1 MPPYDSDECGE
12 TAKQCREHPMTSIP
26 SEPTAAAP
34 GANATSRADVR
45 EIGGIWWL
53 TLIVGIIWTI
63 YGMFVLSLRP
73 TTIWSLAILI
83 GISFILGGVAQ
94 IMVAARVDSW
104 KWLFYVGAVLS
115 IIAGIVAFAWPGM
128 TLYVLAVFLAWYLVI
143 GGIFSVIAAFVGPKR
158 DWWWVA
164 IVVGVL
170 MFILGVWAVSTPG
183 RELLLFIN
191 IVGIWMVFYGVGEIF
206 QAFALR
212 SLASELKKA

>member
-1 MPPYDSDECGE
+1 
-12 TAKQCREHPMTSIP
+12 MTSTP
-26 SEPTAAAP
+26 SEPVDAMTARGAHTAAQ
-34 GANATSRADVR
+34 ADLR

-53 TLIVGIIWTI
+53 TLILGIVWTL

-73 TTIWSLAILI
+73 ATIWSLAILI
-83 GISFILGGVAQ
+83 GVAFIFGGVAQ
-94 IMVAARVDSW
+94 LMVAGRVDSW
-104 KWLFYVGAVLS
+104 KWLFYVSAVLS

-158 DWWWVA
+158 DWWWVS
-164 IVVGVL
+164 IVLGVL
-170 MFILGVWAVSTPG
+170 EFVLGVWAISSPG

-191 IVGIWMVFYGVGEIF
+191 IVGIWLVFYGVAEIF
-206 QAFALR
+206 HAFALR

>member
-1 MPPYDSDECGE
+1 
-12 TAKQCREHPMTSIP
+12 MTSTP
-26 SEPTAAAP
+26 SESVTASTAH
-34 GANATSRADVR
+34 GAHATARADVR

-53 TLIVGIIWTI
+53 TLILGIIWTL
-63 YGMFVLSLRP
+63 YGMLVLSLRP

-83 GISFILGGVAQ
+83 GIAFIFGGVAQ
-94 IMVAARVDSW
+94 LMVAGRVDSW
-104 KWLFYVGAVLS
+104 QWLFYVGAVLS
-115 IIAGIVAFAWPGM
+115 IIAGIIAFAWPGM

-143 GGIFSVIAAFVGPKR
+143 GGMFSVIAAFVGPKR

-170 MFILGVWAVSTPG
+170 EFILGVWAISSPG

-191 IVGIWMVFYGVGEIF
+191 IVGIWLVFYGVAEIF
-206 QAFALR
+206 HAFAMR